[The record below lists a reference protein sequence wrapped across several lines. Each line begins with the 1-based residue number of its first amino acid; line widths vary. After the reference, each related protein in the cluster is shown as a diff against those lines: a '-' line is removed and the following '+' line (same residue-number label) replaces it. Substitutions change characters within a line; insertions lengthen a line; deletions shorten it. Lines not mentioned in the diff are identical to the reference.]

1 MYKWED
7 EMSDFNVK
15 ILQTRGSS
23 FDIGLKI
30 GKFFKD
36 TPMIKS
42 LETITKPEIDYISM
56 KSIFSA
62 LSPHL
67 LEELEGI
74 SEGVGVPFNK
84 AAALFSGYDLPR
96 VAAMG
101 CSALMTN
108 EYYVRNYDFS
118 PFLYD
123 GLFSLIQPYNAN
135 ASAGYNLQGIGRHDG
150 VNEHGL
156 AVGLHFVSN
165 LDHTKGLS
173 AWTSIRMILDSC
185 SSVNEAI
192 SMLQE
197 LPHSACYNFS
207 MGDKKGGLA
216 VVETSPKG
224 VISREQSGLLTCTNH
239 FQQEDHM
246 HKNRQAIEGSIGRNQ
261 YLQGIQAAELTQAQ
275 LVYKFSAKDSPL
287 FFRDYNNLFGTLHT
301 FSYSFNEGKIVTTV
315 AQSEQF
321 LEIVFQDWVDG
332 NDITEEQMDGLIEN
346 I

>member
-1 MYKWED
+1 
-7 EMSDFNVK
+7 MSNFNVR

-23 FDIGLKI
+23 FDIGLEI

-36 TPMIKS
+36 TPVMNS
-42 LETITKPEIDYISM
+42 YEAITKPEIDYVNL
-56 KSIFSA
+56 KSIFSSI
-62 LSPHL
+62 SPHL

-74 SEGVGVPFNK
+74 SEGVGIPFNK

-101 CSALMTN
+101 CSAVITN

-123 GLFSLIQPYNAN
+123 GLFSLIQAN
-135 ASAGYNLQGIGRHDG
+135 NSYASAGYNLQGIGRHDG

-165 LDHTKGLS
+165 MEHTKGLS
-173 AWTSIRMILDSC
+173 AWTSIRMVLDSC

-192 SMLQE
+192 TLLKE

-207 MGDKKGGLA
+207 MGDRKGGLA
-216 VVETSPKG
+216 VVEASPQG
-224 VISREQSGLLTCTNH
+224 VITREHSDHLTCTNH
-239 FQQEDHM
+239 FQQENHI
-246 HKNRQAIEGSIGRNQ
+246 HKNRQSIEGSIRRNN
-261 YLQGIQAAELTQAQ
+261 YLQGIQDAELTQAE
-275 LVYKFSAKDSPL
+275 LVYKFSVKDSPL
-287 FFRDYNNLFGTLHT
+287 FFRDYKALFGTLHT
-301 FSYSFNEGKIVTTV
+301 FSYSFNEGKVVTTI
-315 AQSEQF
+315 AQSEQL
-321 LEIVFQDWVDG
+321 LEIDFQDWVVG
-332 NDITEEQMDGLIEN
+332 NDIAEIQMDGLIEN